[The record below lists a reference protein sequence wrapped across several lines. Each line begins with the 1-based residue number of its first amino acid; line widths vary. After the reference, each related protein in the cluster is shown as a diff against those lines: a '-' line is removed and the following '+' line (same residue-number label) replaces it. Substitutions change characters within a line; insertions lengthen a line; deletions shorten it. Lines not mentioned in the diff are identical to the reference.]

1 MWEAGFMPISDKAK
15 DFAVKIRIAIARQE
29 VKEDSKCTEIIRDEG
44 AVKKANIIGM
54 ILIAAVGMV
63 RALELA
69 KAAAGENPE
78 NPGKGILA
86 IQKELGIGID
96 DYQSLL
102 HYHRLSPADV
112 VAYQVNSGDL
122 GDFRAGLV

>member
-1 MWEAGFMPISDKAK
+1 MPISDKAK
-15 DFAVKIRIAIARQE
+15 DLAVKIRIAIARQE
-29 VKEDSKCTEIIRDEG
+29 VKEDSKCGEIIRDEG

-86 IQKELGIGID
+86 IQKELGIGIE
-96 DYQSLL
+96 DYRSLL
-102 HYHRLSPADV
+102 HYHRLSCADV

-122 GDFRAGLV
+122 GSFEISTL

>member
-1 MWEAGFMPISDKAK
+1 MAVSEKAK
-15 DFAVKIRIAIARQE
+15 DIAVKIWMAVSRPDVE
-29 VKEDSKCTEIIRDEG
+29 EDSKCAGIIRDEG
-44 AVKKANIIGM
+44 MVKKANIIGM
-54 ILIAAVGMV
+54 LLIAAVGMV

-96 DYQSLL
+96 DYRSLL

-122 GDFRAGLV
+122 GDFKAGLV